1 MSGATR
7 SRHGAGLGLL
17 ELRQR
22 ISRVRSRPVRLLCA
36 KWLTTTGALA
46 ALEQSEI
53 LGERTRFWSE
63 QLRAATRAV
72 VACRQALE
80 WTAESDIVFLDP
92 DVGLATAAME
102 KKRPSPKHVHQ
113 HELRTFLRRTRR
125 QTVVVYQHHP
135 QNFNDRPSQLDAWDA
150 ALRTRLSAAPPQRFT
165 YRNRDL
171 MVLPDDRHAGLL
183 DARIEAFLS
192 GPMGTPRTALR
203 YVAKMRPRGPLTST
217 ATWWIMDAPRAL
229 ARGSEARYLSGR
241 ESGRAF
247 ARLAALVDISD
258 VVDQQ
263 LSSGSPSRSPRRRPK
278 PQRLTPTATARP
290 APAGGRTPDPP
301 APRPRRTAVAMR

>member
-1 MSGATR
+1 MQDQFVGDF
-7 SRHGAGLGLL
+7 GDYPKFGLL
-17 ELRQR
+17 RALAGMPDGEPPLKLGVVWYVPDQRTIDNTPHSHGQDLDYLSYASEYRECDPGLFDCLREVVDNNR
-22 ISRVRSRPVRLLCA
+22 C
-36 KWLTTTGALA
+36 LA

-63 QLRAATRAV
+63 QLRAATRPSWLQ
-72 VACRQALE
+72 QALE

-92 DVGLATAAME
+92 DVGIATAAME

-171 MVLPDDRHAGLL
+171 MVLPDDRHAGLV

-192 GPMGTPRTALR
+192 GP
-203 YVAKMRPRGPLTST
+203 
-217 ATWWIMDAPRAL
+217 W
-229 ARGSEARYLSGR
+229 GR
-241 ESGRAF
+241 HVQRF
-247 ARLAALVDISD
+247 A
-258 VVDQQ
+258 
-263 LSSGSPSRSPRRRPK
+263 
-278 PQRLTPTATARP
+278 
-290 APAGGRTPDPP
+290 
-301 APRPRRTAVAMR
+301 M